1 MKPIPI
7 NLNAILTGVLVFLV
21 MTLGLPQL
29 GVRAAES
36 TPVAQQQIAAC
47 DHSRTVQVSGTAV
60 INVEPDRVLIQLG
73 VQSNGISPADVQ
85 RRNAA
90 TISKVKAAI
99 QGKGVAASDITSDN
113 YIIEPIYE
121 DYDSLFIKGYRIY
134 NVLAITLRDVSKA
147 SDLIAT
153 AFAAGANQVVN
164 VEYYTSD
171 LRTYRDQARDLAM
184 KAAQEKAQALTG
196 AVGAKTGCVLN
207 ISENSWS
214 YYSGWRYGNNP
225 SLWTQNVV
233 QNAASTGGE
242 EELADEGP
250 VSPGHISVQAQ
261 VLVSFG
267 LQD

>member
-1 MKPIPI
+1 
-7 NLNAILTGVLVFLV
+7 
-21 MTLGLPQL
+21 
-29 GVRAAES
+29 
-36 TPVAQQQIAAC
+36 VAQQQVAAC

-73 VQSNGISPADVQ
+73 VQSNGISSADVQ

-164 VEYYTSD
+164 VEYYTSN

-184 KAAQEKAQALTG
+184 KAAQEKAQALTD
-196 AVGAKTGCVLN
+196 AVGSKTGCVLN

-214 YYSGWRYGNNP
+214 YYSGWGYGNNP

-233 QNAASTGGE
+233 RMPCRREGSRNWLMRVRSARVISQSRLKFRSPSVCRTDEALNFRTRHTSR
-242 EELADEGP
+242 LAGVHLTADR
-250 VSPGHISVQAQ
+250 
-261 VLVSFG
+261 L
-267 LQD
+267 